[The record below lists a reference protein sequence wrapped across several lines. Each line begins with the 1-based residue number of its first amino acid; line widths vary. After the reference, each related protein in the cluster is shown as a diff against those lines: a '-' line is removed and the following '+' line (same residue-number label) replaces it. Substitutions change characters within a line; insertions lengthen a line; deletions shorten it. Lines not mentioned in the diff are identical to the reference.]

1 MNKKFLKQ
9 AISCVMLMFMAFSMF
24 TVVSLSPVNAKAADP
39 WGDATTKQSIEDE
52 IGLGGEDPRV
62 MVGKI
67 INVAIGFLGIIA
79 VIIILIGGFKWMT
92 AGGNEEK
99 ATEALTLIK
108 SGVIGLIIIL
118 AAWAI
123 GKFVVDLI
131 FGATQSTTP

>member
-24 TVVSLSPVNAKAADP
+24 AVVSLSPVNAEPADP